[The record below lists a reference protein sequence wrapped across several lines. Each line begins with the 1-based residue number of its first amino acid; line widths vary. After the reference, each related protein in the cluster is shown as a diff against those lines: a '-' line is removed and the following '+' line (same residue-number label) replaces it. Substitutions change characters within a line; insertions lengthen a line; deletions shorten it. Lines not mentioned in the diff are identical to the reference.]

1 MDNRVLVWRR
11 PGEEWTPPCLNPGRG
26 SRLSLMIWGCITYEG
41 VGTITVVTGNINALK
56 YIEIVDNF
64 VWPVIARHFPADN
77 YIYQDD
83 NAPVHRAQ
91 IVKDYMEQNQLHGME
106 WPAQSPDLNIIENM
120 WRKIKIELQ
129 KQAHNITTKAQM
141 ETAIRDIW
149 TNISL
154 EFIRKLYD
162 SIPRRLM
169 LVIRAKGNIT
179 KY

>member
-1 MDNRVLVWRR
+1 
-11 PGEEWTPPCLNPGRG
+11 
-26 SRLSLMIWGCITYEG
+26 
-41 VGTITVVTGNINALK
+41 
-56 YIEIVDNF
+56 
-64 VWPVIARHFPADN
+64 
-77 YIYQDD
+77 
-83 NAPVHRAQ
+83 
-91 IVKDYMEQNQLHGME
+91 MEL
-106 WPAQSPDLNIIENM
+106 PAQSPDLNIIENM